1 MFDLSAIK
9 ASERRSEEI
18 AKLCGIELRDVKS
31 KLINKKNEEEQDASE
46 EKN

>member
-1 MFDLSAIK
+1 MFDLNAIK

-18 AKLCGIELRDVKS
+18 AKLCGIPLRDVIS
-31 KLINKKNEEEQDASE
+31 KLINKKKESDDVTE